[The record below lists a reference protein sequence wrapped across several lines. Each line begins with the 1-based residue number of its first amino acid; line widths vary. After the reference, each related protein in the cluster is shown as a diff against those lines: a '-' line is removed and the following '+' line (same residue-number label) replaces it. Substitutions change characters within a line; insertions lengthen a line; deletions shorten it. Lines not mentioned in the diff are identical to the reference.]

1 MNCSSCLNNCNT
13 TGKVKVNSC
22 VCWTFVPLEPVWCSW
37 EWLVPDLSS
46 LCVGEQ
52 QVEDGREKTGASW
65 FSLLRN
71 TLFPQF
77 HTWPRWARRGRRE
90 RARPAPSLVGYLLVL
105 RTGCEGGER
114 EHSSV
119 SLTHSHSE
127 AGVWDNRSHSRWQFR
142 HIFSHDINIHTRQ
155 QPCCGQRL
163 KSCGGSPR
171 RTWVKLCLA
180 YLTRGHGVIGI
191 LET

>member
-13 TGKVKVNSC
+13 TGKVTVNSC

-114 EHSSV
+114 EHNSV
-119 SLTHSHSE
+119 SLTHTAKQVCETTAPTHVDSSDTYSATTLTFTHANNHVVDS
-127 AGVWDNRSHSRWQFR
+127 
-142 HIFSHDINIHTRQ
+142 
-155 QPCCGQRL
+155 
-163 KSCGGSPR
+163 GSS
-171 RTWVKLCLA
+171 LA
-180 YLTRGHGVIGI
+180 EVLHVAR
-191 LET
+191 E